1 MSSFVYDGTGLP
13 VGRTDAG
20 DEQSVTAAEWNIA
33 MQAIADVRAAIT
45 GGAAQSLTA
54 VTDTIMA
61 PGPRVYVSPLT
72 DLKLTSE
79 PSVAAGAVSGHEL
92 QIINVGTKLLTLRD
106 SAALR
111 GSTLSLR
118 SAELV
123 LAPHCSVT
131 LLWTGSDWTELSRA
145 TYGTADTLHVRDF
158 NAMGTAVTDDSS
170 AIQAALDAAAAQG
183 KLLVFEP
190 RTYAVAFSLNVKCQL
205 DGRGA
210 YLKTVPYP
218 DWKISTC
225 YKIGERRQNGGNAY
239 ECVKEGM
246 SATMGGP
253 TTASADIIDDGKAKW
268 KYLASATD
276 ALFVSTDPPPVSGF
290 LEVSNITLDAQQTF
304 NYAARLESSS
314 QSRWTRVRF
323 YLAKVDGC
331 HLDAIGGK
339 GKGNDSLVFNQCAF
353 EICGQI
359 FHSDDMP
366 DSASGAVN
374 VKIAGSKVTTKAG
387 HREIIFSGSPKLL
400 SLGIRRGDHIK
411 IGNKTDT
418 TPPDPNREEWLQ
430 IDSVDSDNRLTSCTR
445 NPSSY
450 NRSAQKWQIGVGD
463 GYHEVVVNENNV
475 NKHFNCLYRS
485 AAGCGATFGGLYGPL
500 VSGGQFDFVGAYGV
514 SVGIQGFGSVITSTF
529 ERVYFEEIGAPA
541 SFWAGAASGLT
552 INGVNTA
559 LPVVA
564 FGNASHAVGVLIM
577 NDQNDNG
584 GLIKYAGDAMVSDIL
599 TRTIY
604 RATARGTYRWLP
616 GNAAISDATA
626 QVMLP
631 DASYIFLSS
640 GDGLLSHE
648 PTLSD
653 GAADGQFIR
662 LMNTQATN
670 MLTLQ
675 DDSVLTRSKLQ
686 LATPRVTLAAYDSID
701 LLWQDGKWREV
712 GRTIKTRIA
721 DTAG

>member
-1 MSSFVYDGTGLP
+1 MSSFVYDATGLP
-13 VGRTDAG
+13 AGRTGAG

-45 GGAAQSLTA
+45 GGATQTLTA
-54 VTDTIMA
+54 VTDTILA
-61 PGPRVYVSPLT
+61 PGPRVYVTPSI
-72 DLKLTSE
+72 DLKLTSA
-79 PSVAAGAVSGHEL
+79 PSVAAGAVGGHEL
-92 QIINVGTKLLTLRD
+92 QIINVGAKLLTLRD
-106 SAALR
+106 SAALP
-111 GSTLSLR
+111 GSTLNLR

-123 LAPHCSVT
+123 LAPHCSVI

-158 NAMGTAVTDDSS
+158 NAKGNARIDDSS

-210 YLKTVPYP
+210 YLQAAPYP
-218 DWKISTC
+218 NWVPFTM
-225 YKIGERRQNGGNAY
+225 YTVGQRRQNCANAY
-239 ECVKEGM
+239 VCIVAGV
-246 SATMGGP
+246 SAGKCGP
-253 TTASADIIDDGKAKW
+253 TMTSADITDGTVHW
-268 KYLASATD
+268 QYLASATD
-276 ALFVSTDPPPVSGF
+276 AMFVSTDPPPVSGF
-290 LEVSNITLDAQQTF
+290 LEVSNITLDAQRTF

-359 FHSDDMP
+359 FHSDGMH
-366 DSASGAVN
+366 DSPSGAAN
-374 VKIAGSKVTTKAG
+374 VQVPGSTVTTKAAC
-387 HREIIFSGSPKLL
+387 RVITFSGSPKLL
-400 SLGIRRGDHIK
+400 SLGIRQGDHIK
-411 IGNKTDT
+411 IGDRMDKD
-418 TPPDPNREEWLQ
+418 PPDIKLEEWLQ
-430 IDSVDSDNRLTSCTR
+430 IHSVDNDNQLTSCER
-445 NPSSY
+445 NPSLY
-450 NRSAQKWQIGVGD
+450 NRSVQKWQIGVGD

-529 ERVYFEEIGAPA
+529 ERVYFEDIGAPA
-541 SFWAGAASGLT
+541 DFWAGAASGLT

-564 FGNASHAVGVLIM
+564 FGNASHAVGVLIT

-584 GLIKYAGDAMVSDIL
+584 GLIKYAGDAMVSEIL
-599 TRTIY
+599 TQSLY
-604 RATARGTYRWLP
+604 RATARGT
-616 GNAAISDATA
+616 N
-626 QVMLP
+626 
-631 DASYIFLSS
+631 F
-640 GDGLLSHE
+640 E
-648 PTLSD
+648 
-653 GAADGQFIR
+653 
-662 LMNTQATN
+662 
-670 MLTLQ
+670 
-675 DDSVLTRSKLQ
+675 
-686 LATPRVTLAAYDSID
+686 
-701 LLWQDGKWREV
+701 
-712 GRTIKTRIA
+712 
-721 DTAG
+721 